1 MIRISQL
8 CSPIP
13 LPMICLGVS
22 LGLVL
27 VNERYIMQEF
37 WGKFFL
43 FLKREIHEEKVLFR
57 IRSRLWSLNI
67 IQFWGPF

>member
-1 MIRISQL
+1 
-8 CSPIP
+8 
-13 LPMICLGVS
+13 MICLGVS

-67 IQFWGPF
+67 IQFGGPF